1 MSRYI
6 DALEVNEML
15 GKAYNECAESALM
28 PENKA
33 QGLIAI
39 GINYA
44 RNLIMDK
51 VPAVDVKPI
60 VRGEWKI
67 ESVAMSDELPVMFEQ
82 YVARCSV
89 CGRKEYIGI
98 LSNEKEGI
106 KKAQE
111 KYPYCNCGADMRS
124 NNAER
129 ISETE

>member
-1 MSRYI
+1 MSY
-6 DALEVNEML
+6 V
-15 GKAYNECAESALM
+15 
-28 PENKA
+28 
-33 QGLIAI
+33 
-39 GINYA
+39 
-44 RNLIMDK
+44 DK
-51 VPAVDVKPI
+51 VTAAEILSKKLNIPLYDLADIFAEIPEADVETV